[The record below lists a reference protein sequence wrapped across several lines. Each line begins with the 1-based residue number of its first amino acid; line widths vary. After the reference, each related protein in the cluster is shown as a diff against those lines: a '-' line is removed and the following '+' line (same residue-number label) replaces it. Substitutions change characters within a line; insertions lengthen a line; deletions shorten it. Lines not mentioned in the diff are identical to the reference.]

1 MPDMTPVNANFSNV
15 NGTSTYEDSS
25 FSGSSQTNTEQ
36 PQTDYN
42 TDGMDGP
49 MHAGAGEF
57 FATWALGHALDYAVG
72 QAVDA
77 AQDLAT
83 MAQNAWNSTVD
94 YAQNAGAG
102 AGAPPG
108 VASQSPPWT
117 P

>member
-1 MPDMTPVNANFSNV
+1 MSDMTPVNANFSSV

-25 FSGSSQTNTEQ
+25 FSGSSQTSTEQ
-36 PQTDYN
+36 PQTDYGS
-42 TDGMDGP
+42 DRMDGP
-49 MHAGAGEF
+49 MEANF
-57 FATWALGHALDYAVG
+57 FVQWGLGHALDYALG
-72 QAVDA
+72 QAAQA

-83 MAQNAWNSTVD
+83 MTQNAYNSAVD

-108 VASQSPPWT
+108 VASQPPPWT